1 MTISSTLRKAGP
13 YIGSGAAS
21 TFPFSF
27 KVFTKSDL
35 KVVRLQVATSTETV
49 LALTTNY
56 TAVLNPDQ
64 NSNPG
69 GSITLVGGNLAAGN
83 NLVIT
88 SNVLPLQET
97 DLTNQGG
104 FYPEVINDALD
115 KSIIQIQQLQDAVN
129 RSIKLSTTNVISDT
143 EFTENAADRASK
155 VLGFDSAGELTVA
168 QELGQFQGN
177 WTPGNGYVQRDIVKD
192 ASNYNVY
199 ICMAAH
205 TATGTTPLSANAQI
219 GNWQLLVDATAAGVS
234 AASAAASASAAN
246 TSKIAAE
253 AASAT
258 AVSAKNDALTAK
270 GITETAAANA
280 ETAKTAAQA
289 SQSAAAGS
297 QSAAAGSA
305 TAAAESASQAAAAA
319 GGGAIKITSTD
330 AIADYL
336 INKIVPGTDIF
347 ITRKNIGANEN
358 ITISAPYAVAYAIA
372 LGG

>member
-35 KVVRLQVATSTETV
+35 KVVRLQLSTSSETV
-49 LALTTNY
+49 LALTTDY
-56 TAVLNPDQ
+56 TAILNPDQ

-69 GSITLVGGNLAAGN
+69 GSITLVGGNLATGN

-88 SNVLPLQET
+88 SNVLSLQET

-129 RSIKLSTTNVISDT
+129 RSIKLSTTNVIGDT
-143 EFTENAADRASK
+143 EFTENAAARASK

-168 QELGQFQGN
+168 QELGQFQGD
-177 WTPGNGYVQRDIVKD
+177 WLSGNGYVQRDIVRD
-192 ASNYNVY
+192 PTNFNIY

-219 GNWQLLVDATAAGVS
+219 GNWQLLVDAAAAGVS
-234 AASAAASASAAN
+234 ANAAAASAAAAN
-246 TSKIAAE
+246 TSKLAAQAAE
-253 AASAT
+253 AT

-280 ETAKTAAQA
+280 TQSELDAEAAA
-289 SQSAAAGS
+289 LAASNSQSAALGS
-297 QSAAAGSA
+297 ANAAAA
-305 TAAAESASQAAAAA
+305 SASQAAAAA
-319 GGGAIKITSTD
+319 GGGAIKITATD
-330 AIADYL
+330 TIADYL
-336 INKIVPGTDIF
+336 VNKIVAGTDIY

-358 ITISAPYAVAYAIA
+358 ITISAPFAVAYAIA

>member
-35 KVVRLQVATSTETV
+35 KVVRLQVATSTETI
-49 LALTTNY
+49 LALTTDY

-69 GSITLVGGNLAAGN
+69 GSITLVGGNLTTGN

-88 SNVLPLQET
+88 SNVLSLQET

-115 KSIIQIQQLQDAVN
+115 KNIIQIQQLQDAVN
-129 RSIKLSTTNVISDT
+129 RSIKLSTTNVIGDT

-192 ASNYNVY
+192 ASNFNIY
-199 ICMAAH
+199 ICMVAH

-219 GNWQLLVDATAAGVS
+219 GNWQLLVDAAAAGVS
-234 AASAAASASAAN
+234 ATAAAASAAAAN
-246 TSKIAAE
+246 TSKLAAE

-280 ETAKTAAQA
+280 ETAKLAAQA

-297 QSAAAGSA
+297 QSAASGSA
-305 TAAAESASQAAAAA
+305 AAAALSASQAAAAA
-319 GGGAIKITSTD
+319 GGGAIKITATD
-330 AIADYL
+330 TIADYL

-347 ITRKNIGANEN
+347 ITRQNIGGNEN

>member
-27 KVFTKSDL
+27 KVFTKNDL

-49 LALTTNY
+49 LALDTNY
-56 TAVLNPDQ
+56 TAILNADQ

-69 GSITLVGGNLAAGN
+69 GSITLVGGNLAAGY

-88 SNVLPLQET
+88 SNVLSLQET

-129 RSIKLSTTNVISDT
+129 RSIKLSTTNVIGDT

-192 ASNYNVY
+192 ASNFNVY
-199 ICMAAH
+199 ICMVAH

-219 GNWQLLVDATAAGVS
+219 GNWQLLVDAAAAGVS
-234 AASAAASASAAN
+234 ATAAAGSAAAANTSAIAAQSAQTTAVAAKDAALASQAVAQAAATGATASQTAAQASQTAAATSQSSAAASAAASA
-246 TSKIAAE
+246 T
-253 AASAT
+253 
-258 AVSAKNDALTAK
+258 
-270 GITETAAANA
+270 
-280 ETAKTAAQA
+280 
-289 SQSAAAGS
+289 
-297 QSAAAGSA
+297 
-305 TAAAESASQAAAAA
+305 SASQAAAAA

-347 ITRKNIGANEN
+347 ITRQNIGANEN

>member
-129 RSIKLSTTNVISDT
+129 RSIKLSTTNVIGDT

>member
-49 LALTTNY
+49 LALTTDY

-88 SNVLPLQET
+88 SNVLSLQET

-115 KSIIQIQQLQDAVN
+115 KNIIQIQQLQDAVN
-129 RSIKLSTTNVISDT
+129 RSIKLSTTNVIGDT

-192 ASNYNVY
+192 ASNFNIY
-199 ICMAAH
+199 ICMVAH

-219 GNWQLLVDATAAGVS
+219 GNWQLLVDAAAAGVS
-234 AASAAASASAAN
+234 ATAAAASASAAN
-246 TSKIAAE
+246 TSKLAAE

-280 ETAKTAAQA
+280 ETAKLAAQA

-319 GGGAIKITSTD
+319 GGGAIKITATD
-330 AIADYL
+330 TIADYL
-336 INKIVPGTDIF
+336 INKIVPGTDIY